1 MAGPVNPNNMSTGTA
16 DTAAR
21 VTKKVRRAAMVAGAG
36 IAIQLVAALHWT
48 PATFIVSAVVAA
60 PLVLA
65 GGVLF
70 LLAVWKNLRSK
81 GAL

>member
-1 MAGPVNPNNMSTGTA
+1 MTTESPDIVP
-16 DTAAR
+16 R
-21 VTKKVRRAAMVAGAG
+21 VRRAAILAGLGLAV
-36 IAIQLVAALHWT
+36 QLVAGFRWT
-48 PATFIVSAVVAA
+48 PATFILSAAVGV

-70 LLAVWKNLRSK
+70 LTAVWRRMRDR

>member
-1 MAGPVNPNNMSTGTA
+1 MTT
-16 DTAAR
+16 DTPDIVPR
-21 VTKKVRRAAMVAGAG
+21 VRRAAIVAGLGLAV
-36 IAIQLVAALHWT
+36 QLGAAFHWT
-48 PATFIVSAVVAA
+48 PATFILSAAVGV

-70 LLAVWKNLRSK
+70 LTAVWRHMRDK

>member
-1 MAGPVNPNNMSTGTA
+1 MNEDNLTTG
-16 DTAAR
+16 AALM
-21 VTKKVRRAAMVAGAG
+21 TKRVRRAALLAGAG
-36 IAIQLVAALHWT
+36 VAIQLVAALHWT

-65 GGVLF
+65 GGLLF
-70 LLAVWKNLRSK
+70 LVAVWKNLRRT